1 MTVSLAVVGCL
12 LFLVVVV
19 LLILLL
25 RRRSERTSKDRT
37 TGFCFLLFCYKENV
51 FLSTDF
57 WGVTQS
63 LYPHRPS
70 WAINLT
76 TVGIESLTF
85 HKHQGGTRIIREFT
99 ICDKA
104 ARRRSFKTSKF
115 IQTGLWSQRNSQRR
129 CRSQHDIKL
138 RNIASLEQRG
148 SQL

>member
-19 LLILLL
+19 LLILLF
-25 RRRSERTSKDRT
+25 RRRSKRTSKDRT

-51 FLSTDF
+51 LLSTVF
-57 WGVTQS
+57 WDVTQS

-76 TVGIESLTF
+76 TAGIEPLIF
-85 HKHQGGTRIIREFT
+85 HKHQGGIKIITEFT
-99 ICDKA
+99 ICHEA
-104 ARRRSFKTSKF
+104 AGRRSFKTSKLAP
-115 IQTGLWSQRNSQRR
+115 TGLWSQRNSQRR

>member
-19 LLILLL
+19 LVVLLF

-70 WAINLT
+70 WTINLT
-76 TVGIESLTF
+76 TVGIEP
-85 HKHQGGTRIIREFT
+85 FT
-99 ICDKA
+99 VCHEA

-115 IQTGLWSQRNSQRR
+115 VPTGLWSQRNSQRR

-138 RNIASLEQRG
+138 RIIAFLEQRG